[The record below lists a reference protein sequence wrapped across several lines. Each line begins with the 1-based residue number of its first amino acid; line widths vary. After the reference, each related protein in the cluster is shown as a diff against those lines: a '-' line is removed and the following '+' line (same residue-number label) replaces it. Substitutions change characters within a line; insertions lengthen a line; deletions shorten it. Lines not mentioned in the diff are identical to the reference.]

1 MANLKRERINI
12 FKQFLNEDESRKI
25 DYNKT
30 SFNSK
35 VPYLRTPKLRVL
47 MHGDDMQGAHSDML
61 V

>member
-30 SFNSK
+30 
-35 VPYLRTPKLRVL
+35 
-47 MHGDDMQGAHSDML
+47 
-61 V
+61 